1 MQADTLASPS
11 PHDAERAALRASLV
25 ATGALAVVAV
35 VWGWFAGSQVMLL
48 DGVYATIG
56 MILTWLSLGASRM
69 AQVPANARYPYGREA
84 LVPLAI
90 ALQGF
95 ALFGTL
101 TYAAIEA
108 VRVILVGGS
117 EVAAGSL
124 LAYGA
129 VTGVAC
135 LLLWQYLRRA
145 DADSDLLQA
154 EARQWLASAAFSLVV
169 VAGAAL
175 ALALRALGFVALEPF
190 IDSVLILVGC
200 VLLVP
205 QPVAL
210 VRSALRELLEGAPRA
225 EVQETV
231 QAALAEVSGHHG
243 LADPVVRMT
252 KMGRKL
258 YVDAVYLVPAGQWT
272 VDRQDDIRLDLAGAL
287 QGLPYEPWLSVE
299 LTTQADRLT

>member
-1 MQADTLASPS
+1 M
-11 PHDAERAALRASLV
+11 
-25 ATGALAVVAV
+25 
-35 VWGWFAGSQVMLL
+35 
-48 DGVYATIG
+48 
-56 MILTWLSLGASRM
+56 
-69 AQVPANARYPYGREA
+69 
-84 LVPLAI
+84 
-90 ALQGF
+90 
-95 ALFGTL
+95 
-101 TYAAIEA
+101 
-108 VRVILVGGS
+108 
-117 EVAAGSL
+117 
-124 LAYGA
+124 
-129 VTGVAC
+129 
-135 LLLWQYLRRA
+135 
-145 DADSDLLQA
+145 
-154 EARQWLASAAFSLVV
+154 
-169 VAGAAL
+169 AL

-210 VRSALRELLEGAPRA
+210 VRSALRELLEGAPRP